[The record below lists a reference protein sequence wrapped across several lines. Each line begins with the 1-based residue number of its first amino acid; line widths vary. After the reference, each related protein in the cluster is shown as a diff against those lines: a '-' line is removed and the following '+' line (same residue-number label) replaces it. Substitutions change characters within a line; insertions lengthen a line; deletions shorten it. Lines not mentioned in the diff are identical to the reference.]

1 MSTDAGPEQSLSWCW
16 TSTWVYLTFS
26 SGREGLGPNAI
37 TRQNFPSK
45 INAFCF
51 LFSYFLFI
59 SSDPGLKRSGVNFPF
74 QILFRGKK
82 IIDF

>member
-1 MSTDAGPEQSLSWCW
+1 MSTDAGPEQSLGWCW
-16 TSTWVYLTFS
+16 TSTRVYLTFS

-37 TRQNFPSK
+37 TRWNFPSK

-51 LFSYFLFI
+51 QLLI
-59 SSDPGLKRSGVNFPF
+59 SSDPGLKRSGINFPF

-82 IIDF
+82 IFDF